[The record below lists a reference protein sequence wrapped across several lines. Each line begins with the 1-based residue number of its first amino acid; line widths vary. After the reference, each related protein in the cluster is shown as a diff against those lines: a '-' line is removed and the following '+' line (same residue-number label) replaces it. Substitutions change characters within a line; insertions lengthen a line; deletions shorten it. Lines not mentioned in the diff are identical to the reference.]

1 MKNIGARALKSIPL
15 VLLALITASGAS
27 FAGGDLFDDDYFDC
41 PARTRLQSGQI
52 ADLTVSRDSDDAD
65 EVNVSWTSTDPG
77 SWGLG
82 SNAFN
87 TFLVLILDDDDGDPM
102 SQSLSLGLNKTTFD
116 GVKTGVEIR
125 VEMAIVVGTAGG
137 DYLISDIL
145 RQDTSQSLGT
155 PSFSGKWH
163 QLLQTTPGT
172 GFPTPDADP
181 DTLGHQYTFEEVG
194 GGSMYYIGYGQNF
207 TNYKK
212 GTADTNQSPETTRLR
227 IGLAHA
233 AGIDDDA
240 LDNVDF
246 DSYVI
251 RIVDSDGDVVTE
263 GDDVSTLETDYGLG
277 RDTLEPDECCNT
289 LNKLW
294 IHDLPETQYPTFS
307 DSGTVIINQT
317 GALAYASNFVF
328 NPSTHLDT
336 GITLSN
342 VRIRDGGHT
351 TQPMHQ
357 LPANILPRMTARE
370 VTPDAISRMK
380 VSTSGNGIGTRYR
393 DGGQVFANPPDEH
406 RDFPVDTL
414 ASDETYNI
422 SAWAINDDGE
432 VVSPVAKLKVY
443 PTDSTLT
450 LGTGTAALIDYLNP
464 SPGVTS
470 GTILITTFTV
480 LK

>member
-116 GVKTGVEIR
+116 GVKTGAEIR
-125 VEMAIVVGTAGG
+125 VEMAIVVGTAEG

-181 DTLGHQYTFEEVG
+181 DTRSSIY
-194 GGSMYYIGYGQNF
+194 
-207 TNYKK
+207 
-212 GTADTNQSPETTRLR
+212 LR
-227 IGLAHA
+227 RGWW
-233 AGIDDDA
+233 
-240 LDNVDF
+240 
-246 DSYVI
+246 
-251 RIVDSDGDVVTE
+251 R
-263 GDDVSTLETDYGLG
+263 
-277 RDTLEPDECCNT
+277 
-289 LNKLW
+289 
-294 IHDLPETQYPTFS
+294 
-307 DSGTVIINQT
+307 
-317 GALAYASNFVF
+317 
-328 NPSTHLDT
+328 
-336 GITLSN
+336 
-342 VRIRDGGHT
+342 
-351 TQPMHQ
+351 
-357 LPANILPRMTARE
+357 
-370 VTPDAISRMK
+370 
-380 VSTSGNGIGTRYR
+380 
-393 DGGQVFANPPDEH
+393 
-406 RDFPVDTL
+406 
-414 ASDETYNI
+414 
-422 SAWAINDDGE
+422 
-432 VVSPVAKLKVY
+432 
-443 PTDSTLT
+443 
-450 LGTGTAALIDYLNP
+450 
-464 SPGVTS
+464 
-470 GTILITTFTV
+470 
-480 LK
+480 

>member
-1 MKNIGARALKSIPL
+1 MKNIGVRALKSTL
-15 VLLALITASGAS
+15 WLLLALVAVSGTS
-27 FAGGDLFDDDYFDC
+27 FAGGDLFDDDYLDC
-41 PARTRLQSGQI
+41 PARTRLQGGQI
-52 ADLTVSRDSDDAD
+52 ADLTVSRDSEDAD
-65 EVNVSWTSTDPG
+65 EVNVSWTSTDPA

-87 TFLVLILDDDDGDPM
+87 TFLVLLLDDDDGDPL
-102 SQSLSLGLNKTTFD
+102 SRSLSLGLNKTTFD
-116 GVKTGVEIR
+116 GVKTGAEIR
-125 VEMAIVVGTAGG
+125 VEMAIVVSTAEG

-181 DTLGHQYTFEEVG
+181 DTPGHQYTFEEVG
-194 GGSMYYIGYGQNF
+194 GGEMYYIGYGQNF
-207 TNYKK
+207 TNYRK
-212 GTADTNQSPETTRLR
+212 GTAATNQSPETPRLR

-246 DSYVI
+246 DSYII
-251 RIVDSDGDVVTE
+251 RIVDSDGDVVVE

-277 RDTLEPDECCNT
+277 RDTLDPDVCCNT

-294 IHDLPETQYPTFS
+294 VHDVPDTQYPTFS
-307 DSGTVIINQT
+307 DRGTVIINRT
-317 GALAYASNFVF
+317 GALAYSSTFVF

-336 GITLSN
+336 GTTLSN
-342 VRIRDGGHT
+342 VRIRDGSHT

-357 LPANILPRMTARE
+357 LPANVLARMSTRE

-393 DGGQVFANPPDEH
+393 DAGQVFANPPDAH

-414 ASDETYNI
+414 TSDETYDI
-422 SAWAINDDGE
+422 SAWAVNDDAE
-432 VVSPVAKLKVY
+432 VVSPVAKLKVH
-443 PTDSTLT
+443 PTENTVT
-450 LGTGTAALIDYLNP
+450 LGAGTAALVDYLNTTP
-464 SPGVTS
+464 VTE
-470 GTILITTFTV
+470 GTILVTTFTV
-480 LK
+480 IK

>member
-1 MKNIGARALKSIPL
+1 MKNVGVRALKSTL
-15 VLLALITASGAS
+15 WVLLALVAVSGTS
-27 FAGGDLFDDDYFDC
+27 LAGGDLFDDDYFDC
-41 PARTRLQSGQI
+41 PARTRLQGGQI
-52 ADLTVSRDSDDAD
+52 ADLTVSRDSEDAD
-65 EVNVSWTSTDPG
+65 EVNVSWTSTDPA

-87 TFLVLILDDDDGDPM
+87 TFLVLLLDDDDGDPL

-116 GVKTGVEIR
+116 GVKTGAEIR
-125 VEMAIVVGTAGG
+125 VEMAIVVGTAEG

-181 DTLGHQYTFEEVG
+181 DTPGHQYTFEEVG
-194 GGSMYYIGYGQNF
+194 GGEMYYVGYGQNF
-207 TNYKK
+207 TNYRK
-212 GTADTNQSPETTRLR
+212 GTAATNQSPGTPRLR
-227 IGLAHA
+227 IGLVHA

-246 DSYVI
+246 DSYII
-251 RIVDSDGDVVTE
+251 RIVDSDGDVVVE
-263 GDDVSTLETDYGLG
+263 GDDVSTLETDYGFG
-277 RDTLEPDECCNT
+277 IDSLEANAGSDT

-294 IHDLPETQYPTFS
+294 IHDVPDTQYPTFS
-307 DSGTVIINQT
+307 DRGTVIINRT
-317 GALAYASNFVF
+317 GALAYSSTFVF

-336 GITLSN
+336 GTTLSN
-342 VRIRDGGHT
+342 VRIRDGSHT

-357 LPANILPRMTARE
+357 LPANILARMATRE

-380 VSTSGNGIGTRYR
+380 VSTSGNGIGSRYR
-393 DGGQVFANPPDEH
+393 DAGQVFANPPDAH

-422 SAWAINDDGE
+422 SAWAVNDDAE
-432 VVSPVAKLKVY
+432 VVSPVAELKVY
-443 PTDSTLT
+443 PTDNTVT
-450 LGTGTAALIDYLNP
+450 LGPAPAALIDYLNP

-470 GTILITTFTV
+470 GTILVTTFTV
-480 LK
+480 IK

>member
-15 VLLALITASGAS
+15 LLLALITASGAS

-41 PARTRLQSGQI
+41 PARTRLQGGQI
-52 ADLTVSRDSDDAD
+52 ADLTLSRDSDDAD

-116 GVKTGVEIR
+116 GVKTGAEIR
-125 VEMAIVVGTAGG
+125 VEMAIVVGTAEG
-137 DYLISDIL
+137 DYLISNIL

-163 QLLQTTPGT
+163 QLLHDPEGADQWATA
-172 GFPTPDADP
+172 DADP
-181 DTLGHQYTFEEVG
+181 DTIGHQYTFEEVG

-212 GTADTNQSPETTRLR
+212 GTAETNQSPVTTRLR

-233 AGIDDDA
+233 AEIDDDA

-246 DSYVI
+246 DSYLI

-263 GDDVSTLETDYGLG
+263 GDDVPTRETDYGLG
-277 RDTLEPDECCNT
+277 RDSLDPDECCNT

-294 IHDLPETQYPTFS
+294 IHDLPDNQYPTFS
-307 DSGTVIINQT
+307 DSGTIIINET
-317 GALAYASNFVF
+317 V
-328 NPSTHLDT
+328 DT

-342 VRIRDGGHT
+342 LRIRDGGHT

-357 LPANILPRMTARE
+357 LPANVLARMTNRE

-380 VSTSGNGIGTRYR
+380 VSTSGNGIGSRYR
-393 DGGQVFANPPDEH
+393 DAGQVFANPPDEH

-422 SAWAINDDGE
+422 SAWAINDDWE
-432 VVSPVAKLKVY
+432 VVSPVAKLKVH
-443 PTDSTLT
+443 PTDSRVT
-450 LGTGTAALIDYLNP
+450 LGSGTAALVDYLNP
-464 SPGVTS
+464 SPGVQS
-470 GTILITTFTV
+470 GTILVTTFTV

>member
-1 MKNIGARALKSIPL
+1 MKNIGVRALKSLPL
-15 VLLALITASGAS
+15 VLLALIVASGTS
-27 FAGGDLFDDDYFDC
+27 FAGGDLFDDDYSDC
-41 PARTRLQSGQI
+41 PARTRLRHGQI

-65 EVNVSWTSTDPG
+65 EVNVSWTSTDPAT
-77 SWGLG
+77 WGLG

-87 TFLVLILDDDDGDPM
+87 TFFVLLLDDDDGDPL

-116 GVKTGVEIR
+116 GVKTGAEIR
-125 VEMAIVVGTAGG
+125 VEMAIVVGTAEG

-181 DTLGHQYTFEEVG
+181 DTPGHQYTFEEVG
-194 GGSMYYIGYGQNF
+194 GGSMYYIGFGQNF
-207 TNYKK
+207 TNYRK
-212 GTADTNQSPETTRLR
+212 GTAATSQSPETPRLR

-233 AGIDDDA
+233 AEIDDDA

-246 DSYVI
+246 DSYLI
-251 RIVDSDGDVVTE
+251 RIIDSDGDVVGE
-263 GDDVSTLETDYGLG
+263 GDDVPTQETDYGFG
-277 RDTLEPDECCNT
+277 PDATQDECCNT

-294 IHDLPETQYPTFS
+294 VHDLPDTQYPTFS

-317 GALAYASNFVF
+317 GTLAYASNTVF
-328 NPSTHLDT
+328 NASTHQDT

-351 TQPMHQ
+351 IQPMHQ
-357 LPANILPRMTARE
+357 LPANILARMATRE

-393 DGGQVFANPPDEH
+393 DAGQVFANPPDAH
-406 RDFPVDTL
+406 RDFPIDTL
-414 ASDETYNI
+414 ASDDTYNI
-422 SAWAINDDGE
+422 SAWAVNDDGE

-443 PTDSTLT
+443 PTDNTVT

-464 SPGVTS
+464 TPGVTS
-470 GTILITTFTV
+470 GTILVTTFTV
-480 LK
+480 IK

>member
-1 MKNIGARALKSIPL
+1 MKNIGVRALKSML
-15 VLLALITASGAS
+15 WVLLALIVASGTS
-27 FAGGDLFDDDYFDC
+27 FAGGDLFDDDYSDC
-41 PARTRLQSGQI
+41 PARTRLRHGQI

-65 EVNVSWTSTDPG
+65 EVNISWTSTDPAT
-77 SWGLG
+77 WGLG

-87 TFLVLILDDDDGDPM
+87 TFLVLILDDNDGDPL

-116 GVKTGVEIR
+116 GVKTGAEIR
-125 VEMAIVVGTAGG
+125 VEMAIVVGTAEG

-181 DTLGHQYTFEEVG
+181 DTPGHQYTFEEVG
-194 GGSMYYIGYGQNF
+194 GGSLYYIGYGQNF
-207 TNYKK
+207 TNYRK
-212 GTADTNQSPETTRLR
+212 GTAATSQSPETPRLR

-246 DSYVI
+246 GSYLI
-251 RIVDSDGDVVTE
+251 RIVDSDGDVVSE
-263 GDDVSTLETDYGLG
+263 GDDVPTRETDYGLG
-277 RDTLEPDECCNT
+277 PDATQDVCCNT

-294 IHDLPETQYPTFS
+294 IHDLPDTQYPTFS
-307 DSGTVIINQT
+307 DSGTVIINRT
-317 GALAYASNFVF
+317 GTLVYASNTVF
-328 NPSTHLDT
+328 NPSTHQDT

-351 TQPMHQ
+351 IQPMHQ
-357 LPANILPRMTARE
+357 LPANILARMTTRE
-370 VTPDAISRMK
+370 VSPDAISRMK

-393 DGGQVFANPPDEH
+393 DAGQVFANPPDAH
-406 RDFPVDTL
+406 RDFPIDTL
-414 ASDETYNI
+414 ASDDTYNI
-422 SAWAINDDGE
+422 SAWAVNDDGE
-432 VVSPVAKLKVY
+432 VVSPVAKLKVH
-443 PTDSTLT
+443 PTVHTVT

-470 GTILITTFTV
+470 GTILVTTFTV
-480 LK
+480 IK

>member
-15 VLLALITASGAS
+15 VLLALIVASGTS

-41 PARTRLQSGQI
+41 PARTRLQGGQI

-87 TFLVLILDDDDGDPM
+87 AFLVLLLDDDDGDPM

-116 GVKTGVEIR
+116 GVKTGAEIR
-125 VEMAIVVGTAGG
+125 VEMAIVVGTAEG

-163 QLLQTTPGT
+163 QLLPTTPGIEY
-172 GFPTPDADP
+172 PTPDADP
-181 DTLGHQYTFEEVG
+181 VAPGHQYTFEEVG
-194 GGSMYYIGYGQNF
+194 GGSLYYIGYGQNF
-207 TNYKK
+207 TNYKR
-212 GTADTNQSPETTRLR
+212 GTAATNQSPATTRLR

-233 AGIDDDA
+233 AENDGDA

-246 DSYVI
+246 DSYLI
-251 RIVDSDGDVVTE
+251 RIVDSDGDVVPE
-263 GDDVSTLETDYGLG
+263 GDDVPTQETDYGLG
-277 RDTLEPDECCNT
+277 PDATLAECCNT

-294 IHDLPETQYPTFS
+294 VHDLPDTQYPTFS
-307 DSGTVIINQT
+307 DSGTVIINT
-317 GALAYASNFVF
+317 GTDALRYSSLFVF
-328 NPSTHLDT
+328 NPSTHQDT

-342 VRIRDGGHT
+342 VRIRDGADT
-351 TQPMHQ
+351 IQPMHQ
-357 LPANILPRMTARE
+357 LPANILPRMTDRE

-380 VSTSGNGIGTRYR
+380 VSTSGNGVNSRYR
-393 DGGQVFANPPDEH
+393 DAGQVFANPPDEH

-414 ASDETYNI
+414 TSDETYDI
-422 SAWAINDDGE
+422 SAWAVNDDGE

-443 PTDSTLT
+443 PTDNTVT
-450 LGTGTAALIDYLNP
+450 LGAGNAALEDYLNTTP
-464 SPGVTS
+464 VTS
-470 GTILITTFTV
+470 GTILVTTFTV
-480 LK
+480 IR